1 MTQMSCYETENRLT
15 DKESR
20 LVVAKGKGLGE
31 ERTGDFGLTDAN
43 PYIQNA

>member
-20 LVVAKGKGLGE
+20 LVVAKGVGEGWIESLGLA
-31 ERTGDFGLTDAN
+31 DVSS
-43 PYIQNA
+43 YI